1 MLISTEMSLMYYAAY
16 RWPPVVGSFR
26 KLEAEASP
34 KEVQGGHDPSVLE
47 DLEAGQVPE
56 EVEQA
61 QVLPEPHRQ
70 PLYLQND
77 C

>member
-1 MLISTEMSLMYYAAY
+1 LLISIEMSLMYYVAY
-16 RWPPVVGSFR
+16 HWSVVVGNFHM
-26 KLEAEASP
+26 LEAEASL
-34 KEVQGGHDPSVLE
+34 KEALEGHDPSVQE

-61 QVLPEPHRQ
+61 QVLPEPHLQ